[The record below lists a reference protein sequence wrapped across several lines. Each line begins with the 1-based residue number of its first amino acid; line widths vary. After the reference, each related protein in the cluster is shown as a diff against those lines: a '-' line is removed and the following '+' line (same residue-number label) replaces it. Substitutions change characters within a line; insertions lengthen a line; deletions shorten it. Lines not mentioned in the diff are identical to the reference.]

1 MAPTSPTVAA
11 WELGLRVR
19 NKRDEA
25 GLSGAGAAK
34 KIGIAAAYLSD
45 VERGKKNLSADRL
58 EILIEIYEFAEDE
71 AEELRNLRE
80 DATRRGW
87 WNKYTAIFNTDM
99 IRFFGFEHGAD
110 SLHTYD
116 SDLINGLLQ
125 TKDYARAVIESGS
138 PNVRLAEADRR
149 LNARL
154 ARQQRLVGDSPV
166 QLVSVMSEAALYQQI
181 GGRHVLAEQLKHLE
195 RSIEALWET
204 LVLQIVPFEATGHHA
219 MGGSSF
225 YLMTFPSG
233 QLPTLL
239 WQETVTSTQLIF
251 DPMMVREYGLAHAEA
266 GKRALSREDS
276 LKRIRDAYQRL

>member
-1 MAPTSPTVAA
+1 MAPVSPTVAA
-11 WELGLRVR
+11 WSLGLRVR
-19 NKRDEA
+19 DKREEA
-25 GLSGAGAAK
+25 GLSGAVAAK

-58 EILIEIYEFAEDE
+58 EILLSVYEFPADE
-71 AEELRNLRE
+71 AEEVRSLRE
-80 DATRRGW
+80 QATRRGW

-99 IRFFGFEHGAD
+99 LRFFGFEHGAE

-125 TKDYARAVIESGS
+125 TEAYARAITEAGS
-138 PNVRLAEADRR
+138 PNVRLAEVDRR
-149 LNARL
+149 VNARL
-154 ARQQRLVGDSPV
+154 TRQQRLTGDSPL
-166 QLVSVMSEAALYQQI
+166 QFVSIMSEAALYQQI
-181 GGRHVLAEQLKHLE
+181 GGPEVLAEQLKHLE
-195 RSIEALWET
+195 KSIETLWET
-204 LVLQIVPFEATGHHA
+204 LVLRVVPFEATGHHA

-251 DPMMVREYGLAHAEA
+251 DPITVREYSLAHTEA
-266 GKRALSREDS
+266 TKCALSREDT
-276 LKRIRDAYQRL
+276 LKRIRDAYKRL

>member
-1 MAPTSPTVAA
+1 MAPVSPTVAA
-11 WELGLRVR
+11 WSLGLRVR
-19 NKRDEA
+19 DKREEA
-25 GLSGAGAAK
+25 GLSGAVAAK

-58 EILIEIYEFAEDE
+58 EILLSVYEFPADE
-71 AEELRNLRE
+71 AEEIRSLRE
-80 DATRRGW
+80 QATRRGW

-99 IRFFGFEHGAD
+99 LRFFGFEHGAE

-125 TKDYARAVIESGS
+125 TEAYARAITEAGS
-138 PNVRLAEADRR
+138 PNVRLAEVDRR
-149 LNARL
+149 VNARL
-154 ARQQRLVGDSPV
+154 TRQQRLTGDSPL
-166 QLVSVMSEAALYQQI
+166 QFVSIMSEAALYQQI
-181 GGRHVLAEQLKHLE
+181 GGPEVLAEQLKHLE
-195 RSIEALWET
+195 KSIETLWKT
-204 LVLQIVPFEATGHHA
+204 LVLRVVPFEATGHHA

-251 DPMMVREYGLAHAEA
+251 DPITVREYSLAHTEA
-266 GKRALSREDS
+266 TKCALSREDT
-276 LKRIRDAYQRL
+276 LNRIRDAYKRL

>member
-1 MAPTSPTVAA
+1 MAPVSPTVAA
-11 WELGLRVR
+11 WSLGLRVR
-19 NKRDEA
+19 DKREEA
-25 GLSGAGAAK
+25 GLSGAVAAK

-58 EILIEIYEFAEDE
+58 EILLSVYEFPADE
-71 AEELRNLRE
+71 AEEIRSLRE
-80 DATRRGW
+80 QATRRGW

-99 IRFFGFEHGAD
+99 LRFFGFEHGAE

-125 TKDYARAVIESGS
+125 TEAYARAITEAGS
-138 PNVRLAEADRR
+138 PNVRLAEVDRR
-149 LNARL
+149 VNARL
-154 ARQQRLVGDSPV
+154 TRQQRLTGDSPL
-166 QLVSVMSEAALYQQI
+166 QFVSIMSEAALYQQI
-181 GGRHVLAEQLKHLE
+181 GGPEVLAEQLKHLE
-195 RSIEALWET
+195 KSIETLWET
-204 LVLQIVPFEATGHHA
+204 LVLRVVPFEATGHHA

-251 DPMMVREYGLAHAEA
+251 DPITVREYSLAHTEA
-266 GKRALSREDS
+266 TKCALSREDT
-276 LKRIRDAYQRL
+276 LNRIRDAYKRL